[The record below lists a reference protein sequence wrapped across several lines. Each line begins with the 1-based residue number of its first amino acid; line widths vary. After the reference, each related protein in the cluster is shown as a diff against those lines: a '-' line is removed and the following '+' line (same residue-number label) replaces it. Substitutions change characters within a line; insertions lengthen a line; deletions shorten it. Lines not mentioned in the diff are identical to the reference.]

1 MSVAGRPSVHA
12 MDLWMA
18 TDFEAF
24 DTLVSFGTAVDEHGL
39 ASPSLRTI
47 AGYAN
52 CSAATLVNWFGSK
65 RELHRRTLVALGVK
79 WGHVLFGDLLPT
91 DPQGRFYARLRLA
104 YEEIARTDP
113 PVAELL
119 DELIALEQ
127 AIVAVWVRRVRKVKR
142 VDQRTVMVLHAL
154 LLQLWDERTHP
165 DAAAARS
172 LLNETID
179 VLPAG

>member
-1 MSVAGRPSVHA
+1 MSVAGCPSVHA

-47 AGYAN
+47 AGHAN

-91 DPQGRFYARLRLA
+91 DPQGASTPGFGLPTKRSPAR
-104 YEEIARTDP
+104 I
-113 PVAELL
+113 
-119 DELIALEQ
+119 
-127 AIVAVWVRRVRKVKR
+127 
-142 VDQRTVMVLHAL
+142 H
-154 LLQLWDERTHP
+154 
-165 DAAAARS
+165 RS
-172 LLNETID
+172 RSCSTS
-179 VLPAG
+179 